1 MKSLRKA
8 IIEMRNDLVSGRAI
22 IPAFLEAKK
31 GLTETDESMFG
42 EMIGLLSAQPL
53 IMKLN
58 FKIDQSSI
66 YTVCLVL
73 GDGEEIKTVFGSK
86 KEDAFE
92 LLVEYTRQGKT
103 AKLITE

>member
-8 IIEMRNDLVSGRAI
+8 IIEMRNDIVAGRAI

-31 GLTETDESMFG
+31 GLSENDEGLFG
-42 EMIGLLSAQPL
+42 EMVGVCSSQEL
-53 IMKLN
+53 IRKFN
-58 FKIDQSSI
+58 WKIDQTSI

-73 GDGEEIKTVFGSK
+73 GDGEEVKTVFGSK

-92 LLVEYTRQGKT
+92 LLVEYTRQGKK
-103 AKLITE
+103 ARIITE